1 MNSVINIHQK
11 DIDDIKCENIE
22 KIKLILS
29 QSLLKQERFLT
40 IFKTNIIKLSHDK
53 EGNNSPLVKLST
65 ILSELIKELGIIF
78 CELINEDEELKKL
91 LFDLFLENTNN
102 NLEIKKIFV
111 NIIFIY
117 NYDSCQCSFIKEIKD
132 KLGEYFPRELFENKR
147 KLYTEIERF
156 FDDINIL
163 KNKVSSQVNKN
174 NWMEI
179 NSSLGD
185 KINILKSFRDN
196 KKCPL
201 YVIEFFDREI
211 EKMKNILEQKN
222 IELIMIKNEENLYE
236 KENINDNPI
245 NLSKDPKKTLI
256 NNSVDNERTLNT
268 DYYKEEKN
276 CLQNIDLA
284 KRTFFYHNELLIQGE
299 DQYTEYKNYS
309 FPLEDHE
316 RRELRRQYLGFLNA
330 KGGRIYLGIND
341 NKEVKGINLTYKNR
355 DIFRNDLVGYTND
368 FYPKCRVDK
377 INIFY
382 IPIKNPKTGKYKSN
396 YFVVK
401 IVILP
406 GDPGYLYC
414 TNAKGGGMVSAIRQ
428 QSQVFSLGL
437 EEMHKEIISRH
448 ENKNIKRDNYFI
460 KLIDPEPDI
469 VIDIDSESDEDQ
481 KSNGNN
487 GDKYYNN
494 YRAKIKKKYE
504 YILRI
509 KNIDKNLRTR
519 EINKV
524 FVNSGAYKQN
534 FKGKNGQNN
543 GEGYLVFATE
553 EMARAIYDKFNGCD
567 LGGKTKIVMNIEK
580 KEFFFDE
587 NKKYKN

>member
-40 IFKTNIIKLSHDK
+40 IFKTNINKLSHDK
-53 EGNNSPLVKLST
+53 EGNNSQLVKLST

-91 LFDLFLENTNN
+91 LFDLFLENINN
-102 NLEIKKIFV
+102 NIEIKKIFV

-174 NWMEI
+174 NWIEI

-268 DYYKEEKN
+268 DYYKEEKI

-401 IVILP
+401 IT
-406 GDPGYLYC
+406 Y
-414 TNAKGGGMVSAIRQ
+414 
-428 QSQVFSLGL
+428 QSYYPHFFYQ
-437 EEMHKEIISRH
+437 K
-448 ENKNIKRDNYFI
+448 KN
-460 KLIDPEPDI
+460 
-469 VIDIDSESDEDQ
+469 
-481 KSNGNN
+481 
-487 GDKYYNN
+487 
-494 YRAKIKKKYE
+494 
-504 YILRI
+504 
-509 KNIDKNLRTR
+509 
-519 EINKV
+519 
-524 FVNSGAYKQN
+524 
-534 FKGKNGQNN
+534 
-543 GEGYLVFATE
+543 
-553 EMARAIYDKFNGCD
+553 
-567 LGGKTKIVMNIEK
+567 
-580 KEFFFDE
+580 
-587 NKKYKN
+587 